1 MPNDDRLFADKLAHS
16 FPRIVKC
23 RRCTLDIVW
32 RQTRESRVDVST
44 EGGAQNVSSCVS
56 AQSAVCS
63 QDRMIRFDEH
73 VEHIHTLLVDNG
85 NAGKCKPGDRILGRG
100 VS

>member
-1 MPNDDRLFADKLAHS
+1 MPNDDCFFADKLAHS
-16 FPRIVKC
+16 CPRLVKC

-44 EGGAQNVSSCVS
+44 EGGAQKVSIHVS
-56 AQSAVCS
+56 AQSAVYS
-63 QDRMIRFDEH
+63 QYRMIRFDEH
-73 VEHIHTLLVDNG
+73 VEHIHTLLIDDG
-85 NAGKCKPGDRILGRG
+85 NARKCQPGDRILGKG